1 MISKLSP
8 ASAATI
14 SAISGVMLPAS
25 FRTGTTTETA
35 GGAALADVSLMLC
48 PGFVRGDEL
57 AGHPLDAPE
66 RWPREWPNAAVG
78 IEPEGEPAR
87 GNQSRTRSAPA
98 TPTTAPTTT
107 SLGKCAVSTTRL
119 TAMATA

>member
-1 MISKLSP
+1 MISKLRP
-8 ASAATI
+8 RPSAATI
-14 SAISGVMLPAS
+14 SVISGVMLPAS
-25 FRTGTTTETA
+25 FRTGTTMETA

-48 PGFVRGDEL
+48 PSFLRGDEL

-87 GNQSRTRSAPA
+87 GKPVPHQERADHADDGAHGDVARKMRREHDP
-98 TPTTAPTTT
+98 
-107 SLGKCAVSTTRL
+107 
-119 TAMATA
+119 

>member
-1 MISKLSP
+1 
-8 ASAATI
+8 
-14 SAISGVMLPAS
+14 
-25 FRTGTTTETA
+25 
-35 GGAALADVSLMLC
+35 MLC
-48 PGFVRGDEL
+48 PGFVRADEL

-87 GNQSRTRSAPA
+87 GKPVPHQERAGHA
-98 TPTTAPTTT
+98 DDGAHTT